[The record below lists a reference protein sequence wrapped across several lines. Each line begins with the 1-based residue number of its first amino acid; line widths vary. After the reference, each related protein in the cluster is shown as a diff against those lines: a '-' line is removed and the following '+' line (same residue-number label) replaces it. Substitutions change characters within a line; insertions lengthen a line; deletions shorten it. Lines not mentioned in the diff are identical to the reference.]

1 MSAAILVV
9 DDNPD
14 NMKLVR
20 WTLACIAHRAGV
32 RGRGEGGLVE
42 FLAGGVDLGL
52 P

>member
-20 WTLACIAHRAGV
+20 WTLACIAHRVSTKTPPRAY
-32 RGRGEGGLVE
+32 
-42 FLAGGVDLGL
+42 
-52 P
+52 